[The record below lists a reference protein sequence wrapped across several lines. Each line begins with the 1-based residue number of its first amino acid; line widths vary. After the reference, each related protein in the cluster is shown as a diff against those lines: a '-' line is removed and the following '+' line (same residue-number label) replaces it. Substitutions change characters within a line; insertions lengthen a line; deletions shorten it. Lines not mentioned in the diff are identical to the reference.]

1 MAFEHLIVERDGA
14 VAVITINRPKVLN
27 ALNSQTV
34 DELRRAMLELKADGS
49 VRVIVLTG
57 AGDKSFVAG
66 ADIAELAVQTP
77 NGGRDHALAGQ
88 HVFELIANLG
98 KPVIAA
104 INGFALG
111 GGCELAMACTLRIAA
126 DTAKIGQPEI
136 SLGLIPGYAGTQRL
150 PRLIGRGRAL
160 ELMLTGTPI
169 SADEAHRIGLV
180 NRVVPHAEL
189 LAETRALA
197 ARLARSAPI
206 ALSYIISA
214 VNKGTEMS
222 FADACQYEASLFGLV
237 ASTEDMREGTRAF
250 LEKRPAEFKGR

>member
-27 ALNSQTV
+27 ALNAQTV

-160 ELMLTGTPI
+160 ELMLTGMPI

-189 LAETRALA
+189 LTEARALA
-197 ARLARSAPI
+197 ERLARSAPI